1 MGNYSHLVMWQ
12 IVYLIKSSKK
22 SFNCFL
28 VSTTSSL
35 LLNWGKIWSKVST
48 SFPGLFSA
56 EEERMP
62 ILSSAEKSP
71 GKEVAKVWTWETS
84 PPTNQIWET
93 WLTLDQPIFY
103 YLLIF
108 AWQSTLWTKWKWYWK
123 WSHVRALATRQL
135 TVLTPNLSIRPT
147 NTKCLAQLFGDT
159 AFPVRDHVWVLE
171 VQSATPIPT
180 SITFLSL
187 LHLNAVINW
196 HFTLALKARQAGV
209 EVGSRS
215 LKDDGK
221 KTSNSLR
228 KQPFAIT
235 NNLTSAHCNN
245 FSDLNG
251 FHFRR
256 NQFLYAKTKRK
267 KLSKVYSIRLT

>member
-1 MGNYSHLVMWQ
+1 MGNYSHLVTWQ
-12 IVYLIKSSKK
+12 IAYLIKSSKK

-108 AWQSTLWTKWKWYWK
+108 ALQSTLWTKWKWYWK
-123 WSHVRALATRQL
+123 WSHVRASCR
-135 TVLTPNLSIRPT
+135 S
-147 NTKCLAQLFGDT
+147 CLG
-159 AFPVRDHVWVLE
+159 
-171 VQSATPIPT
+171 
-180 SITFLSL
+180 
-187 LHLNAVINW
+187 N
-196 HFTLALKARQAGV
+196 
-209 EVGSRS
+209 
-215 LKDDGK
+215 
-221 KTSNSLR
+221 KT
-228 KQPFAIT
+228 T
-235 NNLTSAHCNN
+235 YSAH
-245 FSDLNG
+245 SQPL
-251 FHFRR
+251 H
-256 NQFLYAKTKRK
+256 QAH
-267 KLSKVYSIRLT
+267 